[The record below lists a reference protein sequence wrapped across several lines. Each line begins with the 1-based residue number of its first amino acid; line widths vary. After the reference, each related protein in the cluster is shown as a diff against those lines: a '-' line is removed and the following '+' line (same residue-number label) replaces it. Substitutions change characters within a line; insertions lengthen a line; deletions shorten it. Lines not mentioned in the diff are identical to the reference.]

1 MLVKLRLVI
10 HNFLNNREHLQ
21 SPETSLTY
29 KPILD
34 VDYDKV
40 DPNEVRVQTVDMDVV
55 NVCRRIFTK
64 LSNNTAPKN
73 LFLFTSVGTR

>member
-1 MLVKLRLVI
+1 MPVKLRLVI
-10 HNFLNNREHLQ
+10 HNFLNKREHLQ

-29 KPILD
+29 KLILD

-40 DPNEVRVQTVDMDVV
+40 DPNEVRVQTVDIDVV
-55 NVCRRIFTK
+55 NVCRIFTK
-64 LSNNTAPKN
+64 HSNNTAPKT